1 MKTGT
6 RNPTKTVKL
15 GPGTLQKSENR
26 ADPSR
31 VLLLLLLLSLLL
43 LLLLLFSLTLFNVEI
58 KNSKAD
64 LGLSLNINDG
74 SRHHLLSI
82 FVKSQ
87 FQMFG
92 E

>member
-43 LLLLLFSLTLFNVEI
+43 LLLLFSLTLFNVEI

-74 SRHHLLSI
+74 SKHHLLSI